1 MPNLPNLEA
10 EVGAD
15 YISDDA
21 APGVTFL
28 SSATEGLA
36 VSFGKT
42 VVGSPTVAQVRL
54 NLNSTAS
61 APVFELTNQGFVSV
75 TTILFTTGATA
86 GAGALRVK
94 IGNDYKWIPI
104 LPDGSVTGA
113 AR

>member
-21 APGVTFL
+21 APGVAFK

-36 VSFGKT
+36 VEFAKT
-42 VVGSPTVAQVRL
+42 VVGSPTVATVRL

-61 APVFELTNQGFVSV
+61 GPVFELTNQAFVSA
-75 TTILFTTGATA
+75 TTILFSTGATA
-86 GAGALRVK
+86 GVGGIRVK
-94 IGNDYKWIPI
+94 YGNNYGWIPI
-104 LPDGSVTGA
+104 LPEGSVTAA